1 MGCFPKCPLTQNFK
15 QSSTHFRIDIF
26 ILRIEVTLLKAWFD
40 GKCANCIQLQEL
52 HQSLLIFKTRNTTES
67 NTKETEEEY
76 LGVAGRSIDSQ
87 EIMIKATQP
96 TEVDVVDSKVA
107 WLQYMGYYQ
116 A

>member
-1 MGCFPKCPLTQNFK
+1 MK
-15 QSSTHFRIDIF
+15 
-26 ILRIEVTLLKAWFD
+26 
-40 GKCANCIQLQEL
+40 L
-52 HQSLLIFKTRNTTES
+52 HQSILIFKTRNTTES

-76 LGVAGRSIDSQ
+76 LGVAGRSNSQ
-87 EIMIKATQP
+87 EIMIKTTQP